1 MEIKKLTSFMALTV
15 MVLLSGK
22 SLYSAGNSQ
31 HVNTCSNSKQQCVP
45 VDTVKTQ
52 KNHTENVSNP
62 PQSEINSPAGETI
75 VAVADKEIL
84 VFINPNGRPCQMQL
98 SILDGMKD
106 KLSKIAKIKY
116 IKTTEESDQ
125 NTFYQYGIRG
135 LPSLIILGKD
145 GKEIKRFTPGI
156 QNEKTILSALDIL
169 NK

>member
-1 MEIKKLTSFMALTV
+1 
-15 MVLLSGK
+15 
-22 SLYSAGNSQ
+22 
-31 HVNTCSNSKQQCVP
+31 
-45 VDTVKTQ
+45 
-52 KNHTENVSNP
+52 
-62 PQSEINSPAGETI
+62 
-75 VAVADKEIL
+75 
-84 VFINPNGRPCQMQL
+84 MQL